1 MCIRDRRTAYA
12 EALQRDMMQ
21 KDLINQIQQM
31 TGLDVS
37 KSQGKGLEMESEE
50 DLQLHMQMDYKDA
63 IEVAE
68 EEVINQVLD
77 YNRYD
82 LIRKRLN
89 YDLTVIGIACV
100 KTNFNRSNGIEID
113 YVDPSNLVYS
123 YTCLLYTSPS
133 PRDRTRSRMPSSA

>member
-1 MCIRDRRTAYA
+1 MKRTAYA

-21 KDLINQIQQM
+21 KDLINQIKQV

-37 KSQGKGLEMESEE
+37 KSQGVGLELENEE
-50 DLQLHMQMDYKDA
+50 DLQLHMQMNYKES

-82 LIRKRLN
+82 LIRRRLN
-89 YDLTVIGIACV
+89 YDLTVLGISSISLAV
-100 KTNFNRSNGIEID
+100 KYGNCFLSSGKDIF
-113 YVDPSNLVYS
+113 L
-123 YTCLLYTSPS
+123 TSP
-133 PRDRTRSRMPSSA
+133 T